1 MFFRRHEAI
10 WFIPS
15 PFSDEIASFLL
26 RNATRYSHTFS
37 KIGNQ
42 LFALK
47 RLGLSPISIP
57 IPIAIANFL
66 VGIGIRNRDRTR
78 RFAFLFI
85 INPDASGWF
94 ARNDGVNSA
103 FILCRKVSTCYRI
116 RFLGGTKQ
124 SGLHQ
129 VRLVSLCVFSK
140 SAIVNSDEFRKSDL
154 ITLFHNTRLPGHF

>member
-1 MFFRRHEAI
+1 MYLLRQFVFKFIFNPERQAPTSNGNEAI
-10 WFIPS
+10 CWYSTLFVPGNRL
-15 PFSDEIASFLL
+15 PRCLL

-94 ARNDGVNSA
+94 ARND
-103 FILCRKVSTCYRI
+103 Y
-116 RFLGGTKQ
+116 
-124 SGLHQ
+124 
-129 VRLVSLCVFSK
+129 
-140 SAIVNSDEFRKSDL
+140 
-154 ITLFHNTRLPGHF
+154 LFHCFSMLQYPFAFLFTMPSGVQSMNHN